1 MNLKEDFAPV
11 KNIVNLI
18 ADKTLEQLEKEG
30 VFIFPELLKEAT
42 DITEDQMVLRSINDY
57 YAMTNVMGFLGY
69 GNERLVIES
78 RFNSNQQDYFIQ
90 YMLEK
95 VLDFPNVLKLS
106 TNVNKEKRLLNL
118 LLYLFPYYLKKA
130 MRKGTFK
137 KYTCNEYNDDHIKGT
152 INISRHIKKNTPF
165 IGNISYKQREFS
177 YDNYVMEL
185 LRHTIEFIKRKPYG
199 NMLLRKVKDE
209 VSSVVAATGKYTI
222 QDKRKIIQQNK
233 KNQ

>member
-1 MNLKEDFAPV
+1 MNILTVKDNTMNLKEDFAPV

-130 MRKGTFK
+130 MRKGT
-137 KYTCNEYNDDHIKGT
+137 
-152 INISRHIKKNTPF
+152 
-165 IGNISYKQREFS
+165 
-177 YDNYVMEL
+177 
-185 LRHTIEFIKRKPYG
+185 
-199 NMLLRKVKDE
+199 
-209 VSSVVAATGKYTI
+209 
-222 QDKRKIIQQNK
+222 
-233 KNQ
+233 

>member
-1 MNLKEDFAPV
+1 MNILTVKDNTMNLKEDFAPV

-95 VLDFPNVLKLS
+95 VLDF
-106 TNVNKEKRLLNL
+106 
-118 LLYLFPYYLKKA
+118 
-130 MRKGTFK
+130 
-137 KYTCNEYNDDHIKGT
+137 
-152 INISRHIKKNTPF
+152 
-165 IGNISYKQREFS
+165 
-177 YDNYVMEL
+177 
-185 LRHTIEFIKRKPYG
+185 
-199 NMLLRKVKDE
+199 
-209 VSSVVAATGKYTI
+209 
-222 QDKRKIIQQNK
+222 
-233 KNQ
+233 